1 MVIIMLPVI
10 LAASLLAA
18 TASGAPSSRL
28 CAKTYD
34 YIVVGGGTAGLAL
47 STRLSQ
53 GLPNATVLVIEAGPA
68 GLGDERIEIPGRRGS
83 TFGSAYDWNLTTV
96 PQAGSNGRVW
106 TQTRG
111 HVLGGSSALN
121 LFSYDRA
128 SAHEYDGWEELGNPG
143 WNWNSMRDAMIKS
156 ENFTSA
162 NTEYYTGSEGV
173 GDSGPIKALINRL
186 IPEHQAPLFPVMNSL
201 GIETNLESL
210 NGNVLGVLYSP
221 NSIEPTHYNRSYS
234 ANSYLPL
241 ASTNHYVLTESKVA
255 KVNLEPAPE
264 GGNRRA
270 TGVTL
275 LNGRVLLA
283 RREVIVSGGS
293 LLSPA
298 ILENSGIGKADV
310 LSAAGIEQLVDL
322 PGVGENLQDHV
333 RIQSSYELKENFTG
347 YDRLKYDTAYAAEQL
362 RLWWEGKTSMY
373 GYSGSGYTFT
383 NWNQAL
389 GDEGE
394 ADLIALARDAVGA
407 SSHPVERKKLE
418 WLNDTSVPQLEILF
432 SDGYTGVK
440 GYPTSGSAGYGKDY
454 FTLIAAVMHPLS
466 RGNVHIN
473 PANPLGPPLIDPKY
487 LSHEYD
493 LHAAIQA
500 IKKCRQVALTEPLR
514 STWVSEYEP
523 GLNTTSDAQW
533 REFALKTTLSIY
545 HPVGT
550 CAMLP
555 KADDGVVDPSLKVY
569 GTTNLRVV
577 DASIMP
583 VLISAHIQ
591 TAVYGIAERAAE
603 IIIQEATT

>member
-1 MVIIMLPVI
+1 MLPAVI
-10 LAASLLAA
+10 LTALQATVAAAA
-18 TASGAPSSRL
+18 PGKRAAE
-28 CAKTYD
+28 AYD
-34 YIVVGGGTAGLAL
+34 YIIVGGGTAGLAL
-47 STRLSQ
+47 STRLSL
-53 GLPNATVLVIEAGPA
+53 GLPNATVLVIEAGEA
-68 GLGDERIEIPGRRGS
+68 GLGDERIEIPGRRGT
-83 TFGSAYDWNLTTV
+83 TFGTKYDWNLTTV
-96 PQAGSNGRVW
+96 PQEGSDGRVW
-106 TQTRG
+106 VQTRG

-128 SAHEYDGWEELGNPG
+128 SAHEYNGWEELGNPG
-143 WNWNSMRDAMIKS
+143 WNWDSMRAAMMKS

-162 NTEYYTGSEGV
+162 NTQYYTGRQGV

-186 IPEHQAPLFPVMNSL
+186 IPEHQAGLIPVMNSL

-210 NGNVLGVLYSP
+210 NGNSLGVLYSP

-241 ASTNHYVLTESKVA
+241 AGTNHFVLTESKVA
-255 KVNLEPAPE
+255 KVNLKPASD
-264 GGNRRA
+264 GNHQA

-275 LNGRVLLA
+275 VDGTTLTA
-283 RREVIVSGGS
+283 RREVIVSGGG
-293 LLSPA
+293 LLSPS
-298 ILENSGIGKADV
+298 ILENSGIGSSDV
-310 LSAAGIEQLVDL
+310 LSAADIEQIINL
-322 PGVGENLQDHV
+322 PGVGENLQDHI
-333 RIQSSYELKENFTG
+333 RIQSSYELSKNYTG

-362 RLWWEGKTSMY
+362 QLWWDGKTSMY

-394 ADLIALARDAVGA
+394 ADMLALAHEAVGA
-407 SSHPVERKKLE
+407 SDHPVEQKKLQ
-418 WLNDTSVPQLEILF
+418 WLNDTTVPQLEILF

-440 GYPTSGSAGYGKDY
+440 GYPAQGTDGYGKDY
-454 FTLIAAVMHPLS
+454 VTLIAAIMHPLS

-473 PANPLGPPLIDPKY
+473 ASNPLGPPLIDPKY

-493 LHAAIQA
+493 LQAAIQA
-500 IKKCRQVALTEPLR
+500 IKKCREVALTEPLR
-514 STWVSEYEP
+514 STWISEYEP
-523 GLNTTSDAQW
+523 GLNTTTDAQW
-533 REFALKTTLSIY
+533 RDFALKTASSIY

-555 KADDGVVDPSLKVY
+555 KQDGGVVDPTLKVY

-603 IIIQEATT
+603 IIINAATK

>member
-1 MVIIMLPVI
+1 MLPVV
-10 LAASLLAA
+10 LVTSLLASVA
-18 TASGAPSSRL
+18 FAAPSQPVTK
-28 CAKTYD
+28 AYD

-47 STRLSQ
+47 STRLSL
-53 GLPNATVLVIEAGPA
+53 GLPNATVLVIEAGEA

-83 TFGSAYDWNLTTV
+83 TFNSKYDWNLTTV
-96 PQAGSNGRVW
+96 PQEGSNGRVW
-106 TQTRG
+106 VQTRG

-143 WNWNSMRDAMIKS
+143 WNWDSMRAAMMKS

-162 NTEYYTGSEGV
+162 NTQYYTGNEGV

-186 IPEHQAPLFPVMNSL
+186 IPEHQAGLIPVMNSL

-210 NGNVLGVLYSP
+210 NGNPLGVLYSP
-221 NSIEPTHYNRSYS
+221 NSIEPEHYNRSYS
-234 ANSYLPL
+234 ANAYLPL
-241 ASTNHYVLTESKVA
+241 AGGNHYVLTESKVA
-255 KVNLEPAPE
+255 KVNLETATDDIQ
-264 GGNRRA
+264 RA

-275 LNGRVLLA
+275 IDGTVLTA
-283 RREVIVSGGS
+283 RREVIVSAGG
-293 LLSPA
+293 LLSPS
-298 ILENSGIGKADV
+298 ILENSGIGNAEV
-310 LSAAGIEQLVDL
+310 LSSAGIKQIIDL
-322 PGVGENLQDHV
+322 PGVGENLQDHI
-333 RIQSSYELKENFTG
+333 RIQSSYELTKNYTG
-347 YDRLKYDTAYAAEQL
+347 YDRLKYDTTYAAEQL
-362 RLWWEGKTSMY
+362 QLWWEGKTSQY

-389 GDEGE
+389 GDDGEG
-394 ADLIALARDAVGA
+394 DLLVLAHEAVGA
-407 SSHPVERKKLE
+407 SDHPVEKKKLQ

-440 GYPTSGSAGYGKDY
+440 GYPTQGSEGYGKDY
-454 FTLIAAVMHPLS
+454 VTLIAAIMHPLS
-466 RGNVHIN
+466 RGNVHVN
-473 PANPLGPPLIDPKY
+473 PADPLGPPLIDPKY

-493 LHAAIQA
+493 LQAAIQA
-500 IKKCRQVALTEPLR
+500 VKKCRQVALTEPLR

-523 GLNTTSDAQW
+523 GLNITTDAQW
-533 REFALKTTLSIY
+533 RDFALKTTLSIY
-545 HPVGT
+545 HPVGS

-555 KADDGVVDPSLKVY
+555 KEDGGVVDPTLKVY
-569 GTTNLRVV
+569 GTSNLRVV

-603 IIIQEATT
+603 IITEEASK

>member
-1 MVIIMLPVI
+1 MLPATI
-10 LAASLLAA
+10 ITALLATVA
-18 TASGAPSSRL
+18 AAAPSKR
-28 CAKTYD
+28 AAEAYD
-34 YIVVGGGTAGLAL
+34 YIIVGGGTAGLAL
-47 STRLSQ
+47 STRLSL
-53 GLPNATVLVIEAGPA
+53 GLPNATVLVIEAGEA
-68 GLGDERIEIPGRRGS
+68 GLGDERIEIPGRRGT
-83 TFGSAYDWNLTTV
+83 TFGTKYDWNLTTV
-96 PQAGSNGRVW
+96 PQEGSDGRVW
-106 TQTRG
+106 VQTRG

-143 WNWNSMRDAMIKS
+143 WNWDSMRAAMMKS

-162 NTEYYTGSEGV
+162 NTQYYTGSEGV

-186 IPEHQAPLFPVMNSL
+186 IPEHQAGLIPVMNSL

-210 NGNVLGVLYSP
+210 NGNSLGVLYSP

-241 ASTNHYVLTESKVA
+241 AGTNHFVLTESKVA
-255 KVNLEPAPE
+255 KVNLKLTSD
-264 GGNRRA
+264 GDHQA

-275 LNGRVLLA
+275 VDGTILTA
-283 RREVIVSGGS
+283 RREVIVSGGG
-293 LLSPA
+293 LLSPT
-298 ILENSGIGKADV
+298 ILENSGIGSSDV
-310 LSAAGIEQLVDL
+310 LSAAGIEQTINLS
-322 PGVGENLQDHV
+322 GVGENLQDHI
-333 RIQSSYELKENFTG
+333 RIQSSYELSKNYTG
-347 YDRLKYDTAYAAEQL
+347 YDRLKYDTTYAAEQL
-362 RLWWEGKTSMY
+362 QLWWDGKTSMY

-394 ADLIALARDAVGA
+394 ADMLALAHEAVGA
-407 SSHPVERKKLE
+407 SDHPVEQKKLQ
-418 WLNDTSVPQLEILF
+418 WLNDTTVPQLEILF

-440 GYPTSGSAGYGKDY
+440 GYPAQGTDGYGKDY
-454 FTLIAAVMHPLS
+454 VTLIAAIMHPLS

-473 PANPLGPPLIDPKY
+473 ASNPLGPPLIDPKY

-493 LHAAIQA
+493 LQAAIQA

-514 STWVSEYEP
+514 STWISEYEP
-523 GLNTTSDAQW
+523 GLNTTTDAQW
-533 REFALKTTLSIY
+533 RDFALKTALSIY

-555 KADDGVVDPSLKVY
+555 KQDGGVVDPTLKVY
-569 GTTNLRVV
+569 GTKNLRVV

-603 IIIQEATT
+603 IIINAATK

>member
-1 MVIIMLPVI
+1 MLSAV
-10 LAASLLAA
+10 LATSLLAA
-18 TASGAPSSRL
+18 VASAVPGQPA
-28 CAKTYD
+28 AKVYD

-47 STRLSQ
+47 STRLSL
-53 GLPNATVLVIEAGPA
+53 GLPDATVLVIEAGEA
-68 GLGDERIEIPGRRGS
+68 GLGDERIEIPGRRGT
-83 TFGSAYDWNLTTV
+83 TFGSKYDWNLTTV
-96 PQAGSNGRVW
+96 PQEGSNGRTWV
-106 TQTRG
+106 QTRG

-143 WNWNSMRDAMIKS
+143 WNWNTMRAAMMKS

-162 NTEYYTGSEGV
+162 NTAYYTGSEGV
-173 GDSGPIKALINRL
+173 GNAGPIKALINRL
-186 IPEHQAPLFPVMNSL
+186 LPEHQVPLIPVMNSL

-210 NGNVLGVLYSP
+210 NGNPIGVVYSP

-241 ASTNHYVLTESKVA
+241 AGPNHYVLTEAKVA
-255 KVNLEPAPE
+255 KVNLKSSC
-264 GGNRRA
+264 GKKRA

-275 LNGRVLLA
+275 VDGTVLKA
-283 RREVIVSGGS
+283 RREVIISAGS

-298 ILENSGIGKADV
+298 VLENSGIGKTDV
-310 LSAAGIEQLVDL
+310 LSAAGIKQQINL
-322 PGVGENLQDHV
+322 PGVGENLQDHI
-333 RIQSSYELKENFTG
+333 RIQSSYELSKNYTG
-347 YDRLKYDTAYAAEQL
+347 YDRLKYDTTYAAEQL
-362 RLWWEGKTSMY
+362 QLWWDGEVSMY
-373 GYSGSGYTFT
+373 GYSGSGYAFT

-389 GDEGE
+389 GKEGE
-394 ADLIALARDAVGA
+394 SSLLALAESAIGA
-407 SSHPVERKKLE
+407 SEHPVEQKKLQ
-418 WLNDTSVPQLEILF
+418 WLNDTTVPQLEILF

-440 GYPTSGSAGYGKDY
+440 GYPAKGSEGYGKDY
-454 FTLIAAVMHPLS
+454 FTLIAAIMHPLS

-473 PANPLGPPLIDPKY
+473 PANPLGAPLIDPKY
-487 LSHEYD
+487 LTHEYD
-493 LHAAIQA
+493 LQAAIEA

-523 GLNTTSDAQW
+523 GLNITTEAQW
-533 REFALKTTLSIY
+533 REFALKTALSIY
-545 HPVGT
+545 HPVGS

-555 KADDGVVDPSLKVY
+555 KEDGGVVDPTLKVY

-577 DASIMP
+577 DASIIP

-603 IIIQEATT
+603 IIIKAAK

>member
-1 MVIIMLPVI
+1 MVNMLPVV
-10 LAASLLAA
+10 LATTLLVTAASAA
-18 TASGAPSSRL
+18 SSQPS
-28 CAKTYD
+28 AKAYD

-53 GLPNATVLVIEAGPA
+53 GLPNATVLVIEAGEA
-68 GLGDERIEIPGRRGS
+68 GRGDERIEIPGRRGT
-83 TFGSAYDWNLTTV
+83 TFGSKYDWNLTTV
-96 PQAGSNGRVW
+96 AQDGSNGRVW
-106 TQTRG
+106 VQTRG

-128 SAHEYDGWEELGNPG
+128 SAHEYDGWEDLGNPG
-143 WNWNSMRDAMIKS
+143 WNWDSMRSAMMKS

-162 NTEYYTGSEGV
+162 NTKYYTGSEGL

-186 IPEHQAPLFPVMNSL
+186 LPEHQTPLFPVMNSL

-221 NSIEPTHYNRSYS
+221 NSIDPTHYNRSYS

-241 ASTNHYVLTESKVA
+241 AGPNHFVLTESKVA
-255 KVNLEPAPE
+255 KVNLKTTC
-264 GGNRRA
+264 GGQRA

-275 LNGRVLLA
+275 VDGTVLTA
-283 RREVIVSGGS
+283 HREVIVSGGG
-293 LLSPA
+293 LLSPS
-298 ILENSGIGKADV
+298 ILENSGIGKSDV
-310 LSAAGIEQLVDL
+310 LSSAGIDQVIDL
-322 PGVGENLQDHV
+322 PGVGENLQDHI
-333 RIQSSYELKENFTG
+333 RIQSSYELKKNYTG

-362 RLWWEGKTSMY
+362 QLWKEGKTSMY
-373 GYSGSGYTFT
+373 GYSGSGYAFA
-383 NWNQAL
+383 NWNQVL
-389 GDEGE
+389 GDKGE
-394 ADLIALARDAVGA
+394 ADLLALAQNAIG
-407 SSHPVERKKLE
+407 SSDHPVEQKKLQ
-418 WLNDTSVPQLEILF
+418 WLNDATVPQLEILF

-440 GYPTSGSAGYGKDY
+440 GYPTAGSEGYGKDY

-466 RGNVHIN
+466 RGTVHIN

-493 LHAAIQA
+493 LQAAIQA
-500 IKKCRQVALTEPLR
+500 IKKCRQVAFTEPLR

-523 GLNTTSDAQW
+523 GLNTTTDAQW
-533 REFALKTTLSIY
+533 RDFALKTTLSIY
-545 HPVGT
+545 HPVGS

-555 KADDGVVDPSLKVY
+555 KENGGVVDPSLKVY
-569 GTTNLRVV
+569 GTKNLRVV
-577 DASIMP
+577 DASIIP

-603 IIIQEATT
+603 IIIAEAKK

>member
-1 MVIIMLPVI
+1 MVIIWPVVV
-10 LAASLLAA
+10 ATTLLAA
-18 TASGAPSSRL
+18 ATSGAPSRP
-28 CAKTYD
+28 CAQPYD
-34 YIVVGGGTAGLAL
+34 FIIVGGGTAGLAV

-53 GLPNATVLVIEAGPA
+53 GLPNAKVLVIEAGPA
-68 GLGDERIEIPGRRGS
+68 GLGDERIEIPGRRGT

-143 WNWNSMRDAMIKS
+143 WNWDSMRNAMIKS

-162 NTEYYTGSEGV
+162 DTQYYTGSEGV

-186 IPEHQAPLFPVMNSL
+186 IPEHQAPLFPAMNSL
-201 GIETNLESL
+201 GIETNLKSL

-241 ASTNHYVLTESKVA
+241 AGSNHFVLTESKVS
-255 KVNLEPAPE
+255 KVNLETTFDGAK
-264 GGNRRA
+264 RA

-275 LNGRVLLA
+275 ADGTVLTA
-283 RREVIVSGGS
+283 RREVIISGGS

-298 ILENSGIGKADV
+298 ILENSGIGKTDI
-310 LSAAGIEQLVDL
+310 LSATGIEQLIDL

-333 RIQSSYELKENFTG
+333 RIQSSYELKGNFTG
-347 YDRLKYDTAYAAEQL
+347 YDRLKYDTTYAAEQL

-373 GYSGSGYTFT
+373 GYSGSGYTFM
-383 NWNQAL
+383 NWKQAL
-389 GDEGE
+389 GGEGE
-394 ADLIALARDAVGA
+394 VDLLALAHEAIGNSKHPIEQKKIQWLKDA
-407 SSHPVERKKLE
+407 
-418 WLNDTSVPQLEILF
+418 TVPQLEILF

-440 GYPTSGSAGYGKDY
+440 GYPSSGNAGYGKDY
-454 FTLIAAVMHPLS
+454 FTLIAAIMHPLS
-466 RGNVHIN
+466 RGNVHVD
-473 PANPLGPPLIDPKY
+473 PSNPLGPPLINPRY
-487 LSHEYD
+487 LSHE
-493 LHAAIQA
+493 
-500 IKKCRQVALTEPLR
+500 
-514 STWVSEYEP
+514 
-523 GLNTTSDAQW
+523 
-533 REFALKTTLSIY
+533 
-545 HPVGT
+545 
-550 CAMLP
+550 
-555 KADDGVVDPSLKVY
+555 
-569 GTTNLRVV
+569 VV

-583 VLISAHIQ
+583 ILISAHIQ

-603 IIIQEATT
+603 MIIEEATR

>member
-1 MVIIMLPVI
+1 MLSVSLI
-10 LAASLLAA
+10 TALLVAGASA
-18 TASGAPSSRL
+18 APSQQPPQ
-28 CAKTYD
+28 AFD
-34 YIVVGGGTAGLAL
+34 YIIVGGGTAGLAL

-53 GLPNATVLVIEAGPA
+53 GLPDATVLVIEAGES
-68 GLGDERIEIPGRRGS
+68 GLGDERIEIPGRRGT
-83 TFGSAYDWNLTTV
+83 TFNSKYDWNLTTV
-96 PQAGSNGRVW
+96 PQEGSDGRVW
-106 TQTRG
+106 VQTRG

-128 SAHEYDGWEELGNPG
+128 SANEYDGWEELGNPG
-143 WNWNSMRDAMIKS
+143 WNWKTMRAAMMKS

-162 NTEYYTGSEGV
+162 NTKYYTGSEGL

-186 IPEHQAPLFPVMNSL
+186 LPKHQTPLFHVMNKL
-201 GIETNLESL
+201 GIQTNLESL
-210 NGNVLGVLYSP
+210 NGNPLGVLYSP

-241 ASTNHYVLTESKVA
+241 VGPNHYVLTESKVA
-255 KVNLEPAPE
+255 KVNLKATC
-264 GGNRRA
+264 GGAQRA

-275 LNGRVLLA
+275 VDGTVFEA
-283 RREVIVSGGS
+283 RREVIVSAGG
-293 LLSPA
+293 LLSPS
-298 ILENSGIGKADV
+298 ILENSGIGKTDV
-310 LSAAGIEQLVDL
+310 LAAAGVEQVVNL
-322 PGVGENLQDHV
+322 PGVGENLQDHI
-333 RIQSSYELKENFTG
+333 RIQSSYELKKKYTG
-347 YDRLKYDTAYAAEQL
+347 YDRLKYDTKYAAKQL
-362 RLWWEGKTSMY
+362 QRWWEGKKSMY
-373 GYSGSGYTFT
+373 GYSGSGYAFT

-394 ADLIALARDAVGA
+394 SGLLALAQEAIG
-407 SSHPVERKKLE
+407 SSANPVEKKKLQ
-418 WLNDTSVPQLEILF
+418 WLNDTTVPQLEILF

-440 GYPTSGSAGYGKDY
+440 GYPKQGAVGYGKDY

-473 PANPLGPPLIDPKY
+473 ASNPLGPPLIDPKY

-493 LHAAIQA
+493 LQAAIEA

-523 GLNTTSDAQW
+523 GLDTTTDAQW

-555 KADDGVVDPSLKVY
+555 KDDGGVVDPSLKVY

-603 IIIQEATT
+603 IIIGLTN

>member
-1 MVIIMLPVI
+1 MLPAVV
-10 LAASLLAA
+10 LTALLATVA
-18 TASGAPSSRL
+18 TVAPGKR
-28 CAKTYD
+28 AAEAYD
-34 YIVVGGGTAGLAL
+34 YIIVGGGTAGLAL
-47 STRLSQ
+47 STRLSL
-53 GLPNATVLVIEAGPA
+53 GLLNATVLVIEAGEA
-68 GLGDERIEIPGRRGS
+68 GLGDERIEIPGRRGT
-83 TFGSAYDWNLTTV
+83 TFGTKYDWNLTTV
-96 PQAGSNGRVW
+96 PQEGSDGRVW
-106 TQTRG
+106 VQTRG

-143 WNWNSMRDAMIKS
+143 WNWDSMRAAMMKS

-162 NTEYYTGSEGV
+162 NTQYYTGSEGV

-186 IPEHQAPLFPVMNSL
+186 IPEHQAGLIPVMNSL

-210 NGNVLGVLYSP
+210 NGNSLGVLYSP

-241 ASTNHYVLTESKVA
+241 AGTNHFVLTESKVA
-255 KVNLEPAPE
+255 KVNLKLTSDGEHQ
-264 GGNRRA
+264 A

-275 LNGRVLLA
+275 VDGTTLTA
-283 RREVIVSGGS
+283 RREVIVSGGG
-293 LLSPA
+293 LLSPS
-298 ILENSGIGKADV
+298 ILENSGIGISDV
-310 LSAAGIEQLVDL
+310 LSAAGIEQIINL
-322 PGVGENLQDHV
+322 PGVGENLQDHI
-333 RIQSSYELKENFTG
+333 RIQSSYELSKNYTG

-362 RLWWEGKTSMY
+362 QLWWDGKTSMY

-394 ADLIALARDAVGA
+394 ADMLALAHEAVGA
-407 SSHPVERKKLE
+407 SDHPVEQKKLQ
-418 WLNDTSVPQLEILF
+418 WLNDTTVPQLEILL

-440 GYPTSGSAGYGKDY
+440 GYPAQGTAGYGKDY
-454 FTLIAAVMHPLS
+454 VTLIAAIMHPLS
-466 RGNVHIN
+466 RGSVHIN
-473 PANPLGPPLIDPKY
+473 VSSPLGPPLIDPKY

-493 LHAAIQA
+493 LQAAIQA

-514 STWVSEYEP
+514 STWISEYEP
-523 GLNTTSDAQW
+523 GLNTTTDAQW
-533 REFALKTTLSIY
+533 RDFALKTALSIY

-555 KADDGVVDPSLKVY
+555 KQDGGVVDPTLKVY

-603 IIIQEATT
+603 IIINAATK

>member
-1 MVIIMLPVI
+1 MLPVASI
-10 LAASLLAA
+10 LALFVAAAS
-18 TASGAPSSRL
+18 ASPGQPTDEAF
-28 CAKTYD
+28 D
-34 YIVVGGGTAGLAL
+34 YIIVGGGTAGVAL

-53 GLPNATVLVIEAGPA
+53 GLQNATVLVIEAGPS

-83 TFGSAYDWNLTTV
+83 TFGSQYDWNLTTV
-96 PQAGSNGRVW
+96 PQEGSNGRVW
-106 TQTRG
+106 VQTRG

-128 SAHEYDGWEELGNPG
+128 SAHE
-143 WNWNSMRDAMIKS
+143 
-156 ENFTSA
+156 TQ
-162 NTEYYTGSEGV
+162 YYTGSEGV
-173 GDSGPIKALINRL
+173 GNAGPIKALINRL
-186 IPEHQAPLFPVMNSL
+186 IPRHQAPLFPVMNSL

-241 ASTNHYVLTESKVA
+241 AGPNHFVLTDSKVA
-255 KVNLEPAPE
+255 KVNLETTCH
-264 GGNRRA
+264 GSLRA

-275 LNGRVLLA
+275 VDGTALSA
-283 RREVIVSGGS
+283 RREVIVSGGG
-293 LLSPA
+293 LLSPS

-310 LSAAGIEQLVDL
+310 LSAAGIDQIIDL
-322 PGVGENLQDHV
+322 PGVGENLQDHI
-333 RIQSSYELKENFTG
+333 RIQSSYELKSNYTG
-347 YDRLKYDTAYAAEQL
+347 YDRLKYDTTYAAEQL
-362 RLWWEGKTSMY
+362 QLWREGKTSMY

-389 GDEGE
+389 GDDGE
-394 ADLIALARDAVGA
+394 AALTALAQTAIGDTNN
-407 SSHPVERKKLE
+407 PVEKRKLQ
-418 WLNDTSVPQLEILF
+418 WLNDTTVPQLEILF

-440 GYPTSGSAGYGKDY
+440 GYPASGSLGYGKDY

-466 RGNVHIN
+466 RGHVHVN
-473 PANPLGPPLIDPKY
+473 PADPLAPPLIDPKY
-487 LSHEYD
+487 LSNEYD
-493 LHAAIQA
+493 LQAAIQA

-523 GLNTTSDAQW
+523 GLNTTTDAQW
-533 REFALKTTLSIY
+533 RDFALKTTLSIY

-555 KADDGVVDPSLKVY
+555 KEDGGVVDPSLKVY
-569 GTTNLRVV
+569 GTENLRVV
-577 DASIMP
+577 DASIIP

-591 TAVYGIAERAAE
+591 TAVYGIAERAAD
-603 IIIQEATT
+603 IIIEAAKK

>member
-1 MVIIMLPVI
+1 MLPLV
-10 LAASLLAA
+10 LTTSLLAA
-18 TASGAPSSRL
+18 VAAAAPRMPYAQS
-28 CAKTYD
+28 YD

-53 GLPNATVLVIEAGPA
+53 GLPNATVLVIEAGES

-83 TFGSAYDWNLTTV
+83 TFGSKYDWNLTTV
-96 PQAGSNGRVW
+96 PQEGSDGRVW
-106 TQTRG
+106 VQTRG
-111 HVLGGSSALN
+111 RVLGGSSALN

-128 SAHEYDGWEELGNPG
+128 SAREYDGWEELGNPG
-143 WNWNSMRDAMIKS
+143 WNWNSMRAAMVKS
-156 ENFTSA
+156 ENFTSVG
-162 NTEYYTGSEGV
+162 TQYYPGTEGV

-201 GIETNLESL
+201 GIETNLDSL
-210 NGNVLGVLYSP
+210 NGNPLGVLYSP

-234 ANSYLPL
+234 ANAYLPL
-241 ASTNHYVLTESKVA
+241 AGRNHFVLTESKVA
-255 KVNLEPAPE
+255 KVNLESVTD
-264 GGNRRA
+264 GNHRA

-275 LNGRVLLA
+275 VDGTVLAA
-283 RREVIVSGGS
+283 RREVIVSAGS
-293 LLSPA
+293 LLSPSV
-298 ILENSGIGKADV
+298 LENSGIGRADV
-310 LSAAGIEQLVDL
+310 LSAAGIKQLVDL
-322 PGVGENLQDHV
+322 PGVGENLQDHI
-333 RIQSSYELKENFTG
+333 RIQSSYELSKNYTG

-383 NWNQAL
+383 NWNQVL

-394 ADLIALARDAVGA
+394 AELLSLADEAIGA
-407 SSHPVERKKLE
+407 SDNLVELKKLQ
-418 WLNDTSVPQLEILF
+418 WLNDTTVPQLEILF

-440 GYPTSGSAGYGKDY
+440 GYPAQGAAGYGKDY

-473 PANPLGPPLIDPKY
+473 PSNPLGAPLIDPKY

-493 LHAAIQA
+493 LQAAIRA
-500 IKKCRQVALTEPLR
+500 VKKCREVALTEPLR

-523 GLNTTSDAQW
+523 GLNTTTDAQW
-533 REFALKTTLSIY
+533 RDFALKTTLSIY
-545 HPVGT
+545 HPVGS

-555 KADDGVVDPSLKVY
+555 KKDGGVVDPSLKVY
-569 GTTNLRVV
+569 ETTNLRVV

-603 IIIQEATT
+603 IIIEEATK

>member
-1 MVIIMLPVI
+1 MFPVASI
-10 LAASLLAA
+10 LALYVAA
-18 TASGAPSSRL
+18 VSAAPGQRTDK
-28 CAKTYD
+28 AFD
-34 YIVVGGGTAGLAL
+34 YIVVGGGTAGVAL
-47 STRLSQ
+47 STRLSR
-53 GLPNATVLVIEAGPA
+53 GLQNATVLVIEAGPS

-83 TFGSAYDWNLTTV
+83 TFGSKYDWNLTTV
-96 PQAGSNGRVW
+96 PQEGSNGRVW
-106 TQTRG
+106 VQTRG

-143 WNWNSMRDAMIKS
+143 WNWDSMRSAMMKS

-162 NTEYYTGSEGV
+162 NTQYYTGSEGV
-173 GDSGPIKALINRL
+173 GNAGPIKALINRL
-186 IPEHQAPLFPVMNSL
+186 IPKHQAPLFPVMNSL

-241 ASTNHYVLTESKVA
+241 AGPNHFVLTDSKVA
-255 KVNLEPAPE
+255 KVNLKTTCH
-264 GGNRRA
+264 GSQRA

-275 LNGRVLLA
+275 VDGTVLTA
-283 RREVIVSGGS
+283 RREVIVSGGG
-293 LLSPA
+293 LLSPS

-310 LSAAGIEQLVDL
+310 LSAAGISQIIDL
-322 PGVGENLQDHV
+322 PGVGENLQDHI
-333 RIQSSYELKENFTG
+333 RIQSSYELKSNYIG
-347 YDRLKYDTAYAAEQL
+347 YDRLKYDTVYAAEQL
-362 RLWWEGKTSMY
+362 QLWRQGNTSMY

-389 GDEGE
+389 GDDGE
-394 ADLIALARDAVGA
+394 TALAALAQTAIGDTNN
-407 SSHPVERKKLE
+407 PVEKKKLQ
-418 WLNDTSVPQLEILF
+418 WLNDTTVPQLEILF

-440 GYPTSGSAGYGKDY
+440 GYPASGSPGYGKDY
-454 FTLIAAVMHPLS
+454 FTLIAAIMHPLS
-466 RGNVHIN
+466 RGHVHVN
-473 PANPLGPPLIDPKY
+473 PADPLGPPLIDPNY
-487 LSHEYD
+487 LSNEYD
-493 LHAAIQA
+493 LQAAIQA

-523 GLNTTSDAQW
+523 GLNTTTDAQW
-533 REFALKTTLSIY
+533 RDFALRTTLSIY
-545 HPVGT
+545 HPVGS

-555 KADDGVVDPSLKVY
+555 KEDGGVVDPSLKVY
-569 GTTNLRVV
+569 GAENLRVV

-591 TAVYGIAERAAE
+591 TAVYGIAERAAD
-603 IIIQEATT
+603 IIIEAAKKL